1 MTMSP
6 TTTSRICTSPTMAPL
21 HDGPFRVVV
30 TTLSGPGML
39 PFKIDPPVTSV
50 PAPETMMYVSV

>member
-1 MTMSP
+1 
-6 TTTSRICTSPTMAPL
+6 MAPL

-30 TTLSGPGML
+30 TLLVGLDMR
-39 PFKIDPPVTSV
+39 PFKIDPPVTNV

>member
-1 MTMSP
+1 MSP
-6 TTTSRICTSPTMAPL
+6 TTTSRLCTSPTMLPL

-30 TTLSGPGML
+30 TLLSGPVMR
-39 PFKIDPPVTSV
+39 PFKIYPPVISV